1 MAKTVKKVSFSKGL
15 ISREG
20 SELMIT
26 EIGKDDTKT
35 YNLNKVIDEFV
46 GQEGVSLTIN
56 IDDDIPA
63 EEDD

>member
-35 YNLNKVIDEFV
+35 YNLNKVIAEFV
-46 GQEGVSLTIN
+46 GQEGVSLTIS

>member
-26 EIGKDDTKT
+26 EIGKDETKT
-35 YNLNKVIDEFV
+35 YNLNKVIDEFI
-46 GQEGVSLTIN
+46 GQEGVSPTIS

>member
-1 MAKTVKKVSFSKGL
+1 MAKTVQKVRFSKGL

-20 SELMIT
+20 SEFMIT

-35 YNLNKVIDEFV
+35 YNLNKVIDKFI
-46 GQEGVSLTIN
+46 GQEGVSLTIS

>member
-26 EIGKDDTKT
+26 EIGKDETKT

-46 GQEGVSLTIN
+46 GQEGVSLTIS

>member
-46 GQEGVSLTIN
+46 GQEGVNLTIS

>member
-46 GQEGVSLTIN
+46 DQEGVSLTIS

>member
-46 GQEGVSLTIN
+46 GQEGVSFTIS

>member
-46 GQEGVSLTIN
+46 DQEGVSLTI